1 MGIAG
6 LWQKLKTNG
15 LDPQPTLPSDLADV
29 FYEVDLQGCFFSVI
43 KTMFMDEDSKPGS
56 AHRVGVRLA
65 HKMKAVFGDARLCV
79 HVDGGSAQE
88 KAYAANK
95 RAKTRTTDMAK
106 LDKELDKL
114 QAKSEM
120 GKWTSTTAMNFIN
133 RNINKLFVLT
143 PADKEAMRDGLETS
157 GVPVCLCQTEVD
169 VCIAR
174 GPDKDVDDGPC
185 RKRIAVSIDSD
196 LLVYESISAVLR
208 PMPKH
213 NGYGLYVKSDV
224 LRALDLPSA
233 RHMAVYGIVNENDY
247 GRNVQ
252 HLGLARN
259 LDIVRTL
266 PSEGLSE
273 MLEAYS
279 RLASRATGEL
289 VDPHRFHLAH
299 SVFGNHQQHLIEGR
313 SPTNDTYRPYR
324 QRFEHLKSLRLTRKP
339 DPTTR

>member
-1 MGIAG
+1 M
-6 LWQKLKTNG
+6 
-15 LDPQPTLPSDLADV
+15 
-29 FYEVDLQGCFFSVI
+29 
-43 KTMFMDEDSKPGS
+43 
-56 AHRVGVRLA
+56 H
-65 HKMKAVFGDARLCV
+65 
-79 HVDGGSAQE
+79 

-133 RNINKLFVLT
+133 RHINKLFVLT

-157 GVPVCLCQTEVD
+157 GVPVCLCQTEAD

-174 GPDKDVDDGPC
+174 GPDKDVENGPC

-224 LRALDLPSA
+224 LRALDLPCA
-233 RHMAVYGIVNENDY
+233 GHMAVYGIVNENDY
-247 GRNVQ
+247 GRNVE

-273 MLEAYS
+273 MLEAYWPRELLES
-279 RLASRATGEL
+279 SSIPTGFISLIASSGTISSTSLKAAVPRTTPT
-289 VDPHRFHLAH
+289 DHI
-299 SVFGNHQQHLIEGR
+299 GNVSSI
-313 SPTNDTYRPYR
+313 
-324 QRFEHLKSLRLTRKP
+324 
-339 DPTTR
+339 